1 MRIAI
6 VCLAALA
13 LAGCS
18 QQKGSVL
25 GKSPDGGQ
33 IVAVNQ
39 LKPAS
44 TPVTLHGTM
53 IEKCPVAGCWF
64 MLRDKT
70 GVVKVDTKHSGFT
83 VTNVPVNAEVT
94 VAGTVKEAGERV
106 VVASGMSY

>member
-6 VCLAALA
+6 ACLASLA

-18 QQKGSVL
+18 QQKSSVL
-25 GKSPDGGQ
+25 GKAPVGGQ

-39 LKPAS
+39 LKPAAA
-44 TPVTLHGTM
+44 PVMLHGTM

-94 VAGTVKEAGERV
+94 VAGTVKETGERI